1 MPINHPNPLSE
12 TFFRESFVPVALVSL
27 ACHIL
32 FVFCLMQLAKTFYKS
47 KEFDRPQTFTLIK
60 LSAMFDALAQA
71 QKPQLS
77 QAVAPKL
84 RTMAPAPTASQPRQE
99 VPVPDQ
105 SPVPA
110 ANKETTAP
118 LQEAASGQQA
128 TGAATGTQASAATP
142 VDPNTIYE
150 EGATDEPAKV
160 EKRPEPFYPEFVQ
173 EQGIQGIVR
182 AQVVID
188 KDGTV
193 SDITIL
199 TSPHEL
205 LSDEFTKALT
215 RYKFKPAKVKGVAV
229 RQKGIIEFEF
239 RL

>member
-1 MPINHPNPLSE
+1 MPINHPKLLNE
-12 TFFRESFVPVALVSL
+12 RFFRESFVPVALVSF

-32 FVFCLMQLAKTFYKS
+32 FIFCLMQLAKTLYKS
-47 KEFDRPQTFTLIK
+47 KVFDRPQTFTLIK

-71 QKPQLS
+71 QKPQFP
-77 QAVAPKL
+77 QAAPKP
-84 RTMAPAPTASQPRQE
+84 RTMAPAPNASQPRQV

-105 SPVPA
+105 NPVPA

-118 LQEAASGQQA
+118 LQETASGQQA
-128 TGAATGTQASAATP
+128 TGAATGTQAAAATP

-205 LSDEFTKALT
+205 LSEEFTKALT
-215 RYKFKPAKVKGVAV
+215 RYRFKPAKVKGVAV